1 VDRLAVDVAGRNDPD
16 PARERRSRVALVA
29 VEVDERGEAP
39 PLTARNADCAFAKKS
54 KTCEAKP

>member
-1 VDRLAVDVAGRNDPD
+1 MALA
-16 PARERRSRVALVA
+16 A
-29 VEVDERGEAP
+29 VEIDERGEAP